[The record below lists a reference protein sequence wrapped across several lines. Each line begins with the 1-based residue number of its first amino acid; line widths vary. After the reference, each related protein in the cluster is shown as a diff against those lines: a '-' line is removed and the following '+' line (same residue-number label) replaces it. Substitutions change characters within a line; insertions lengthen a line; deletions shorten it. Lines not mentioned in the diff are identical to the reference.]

1 MFGQPVWPEDF
12 YSEHTGYKVRLSWPL
27 PDCSAGC
34 PSTWIKDGFCD
45 KACNV
50 TECLF
55 DGGDCL
61 GPNPRM
67 GFGDNEEDHAFNWQS
82 PDYPGGM
89 AGGGGGG
96 GRGDPCN
103 QNCLDGWLADGFC
116 DATCNVQEC
125 AFDAGRRQAGLDE

>member
-12 YSEHTGYKVRLSWPL
+12 YSEHNGYKVRLSWPL
-27 PDCSAGC
+27 PDCSVGC

-50 TECLF
+50 TECLH

-67 GFGDNEEDHAFNWQS
+67 GFGDSEDDHAFNWQR
-82 PDYPGGM
+82 PDYPGDM
-89 AGGGGGG
+89 AGG

-103 QNCLDGWLADGFC
+103 QNCLDSWLADGFC

-125 AFDAGRRQAGLDE
+125 AFDAGRPRSS